1 MPLCCI
7 FKLDLFNNLF
17 RFRAPFNFPFCHV
30 PSVQFVLRPSSFVLC
45 SWSPYRFSHCQ
56 QLTLGT
62 SVENCRRR
70 RRRRCGLSTRWLRCG
85 FQLELDDGSWK
96 LEAGSSIKKLP
107 RLSGPFSLPASAR
120 AIKICPQL
128 VKWNMKMAQTDLLRL
143 RYASFCLIC
152 PSGPSGPPLPPR
164 ESCASASSDT
174 TKLSSAETYGM
185 GMNLALSDR
194 SNTISANFNQIPHF
208 HRPK

>member
-152 PSGPSGPPLPPR
+152 HDFF
-164 ESCASASSDT
+164 EDSARLIKDP
-174 TKLSSAETYGM
+174 GF
-185 GMNLALSDR
+185 GFWALGFGS
-194 SNTISANFNQIPHF
+194 
-208 HRPK
+208 